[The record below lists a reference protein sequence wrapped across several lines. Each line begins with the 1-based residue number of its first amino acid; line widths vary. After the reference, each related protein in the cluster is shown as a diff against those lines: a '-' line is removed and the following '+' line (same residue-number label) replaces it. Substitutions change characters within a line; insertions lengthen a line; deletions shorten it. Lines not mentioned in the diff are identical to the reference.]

1 MNIVAQRTTENVVA
15 QCTAKLRKIVAQRT
29 IRKFLPAQLLIG
41 LARASAEYMCLG
53 SLHKEK
59 SRKYYM
65 SISLI
70 FIISPFHTV
79 KAGDLCEVRTFLF
92 RDQ

>member
-41 LARASAEYMCLG
+41 LARASAEYMRHE
-53 SLHKEK
+53 HK
-59 SRKYYM
+59 SH
-65 SISLI
+65 IHHI
-70 FIISPFHTV
+70 
-79 KAGDLCEVRTFLF
+79 TFP
-92 RDQ
+92 QCQGG